1 MRALVDRA
9 RLLAA
14 WAEQR
19 PLTLPVL
26 ALLIALLA
34 SVAMAGVAGFGAV
47 DSALGR
53 AAPGWLGLILGARL
67 AAYAGYTLAHRAT
80 LTPAGQASIPVD
92 ARLKLVAF
100 GAAATSLAG
109 GFATDHRA
117 MRGAGASSREATVRV
132 LSLGALEWATLAP
145 VAWISALTLLG
156 SARVQDAV
164 TVPWSVG
171 VPVGCALAGAAAW
184 RLSAG
189 ALAHKGPLAR
199 ALARVLDAL
208 SMLREQ
214 LRHPLLGWAGWLGMS
229 LYWAAEIVS
238 LWAALR
244 LFALHPSA
252 AVVILGYATGHVL
265 TPRSVP
271 LSGVGIT
278 EVLLPLALMWV
289 GLPLAAAVPAVFVYR
304 GAVLALSIPPALLAR
319 GQVRQLLGARRA
331 PAR

>member
-1 MRALVDRA
+1 MDRA
-9 RLLAA
+9 RRFLS
-14 WAEQR
+14 WVEQR
-19 PLTLPVL
+19 PLALPLL
-26 ALLIALLA
+26 ALLIATA
-34 SVAMAGVAGFGAV
+34 TSVAMASVAGFHPV
-47 DSALGR
+47 DSALQR
-53 AAPGWLGLILGARL
+53 TTPGWLALVLGARL

-80 LTPAGQASIPVD
+80 LTPKGRASIPVD

-145 VAWISALTLLG
+145 VAWICALTLLG
-156 SARVQDAV
+156 AARVQDAV
-164 TVPWSVG
+164 TVPWAVG
-171 VPVGCALAGAAAW
+171 VPVGCILAGIAAW
-184 RLSAG
+184 RLSPR
-189 ALAHKGPLAR
+189 ALARKGRLAR
-199 ALARVLDAL
+199 ALARGLDAL
-208 SMLREQ
+208 SMLRGQ
-214 LRHPLLGWAGWLGMS
+214 LRHPLLGWAAWFGMS

-244 LFALHPSA
+244 LFDLDPSA

-271 LSGVGIT
+271 LSGVGVT
-278 EVLLPLALMWV
+278 EVLLPLALNGV

-304 GAVLALSIPPALLAR
+304 GGLLALSIPPALFAR
-319 GQVRQLLGARRA
+319 AQVQQLLAARRA

>member
-1 MRALVDRA
+1 MDRA
-9 RLLAA
+9 RRLLL

-19 PLTLPVL
+19 PLALPLL
-26 ALLIALLA
+26 ALLIATGA
-34 SVAMAGVAGFGAV
+34 SVAMAGIAGFHAV
-47 DSALGR
+47 DSALQR
-53 AAPGWLGLILGARL
+53 TTPGWLALVLGARL

-80 LTPAGQASIPVD
+80 LTPEGRASIPVD

-117 MRGAGASSREATVRV
+117 MRGAGASPREATVRV

-145 VAWISALTLLG
+145 VAWICALTLLG
-156 SARVQDAV
+156 AARVQDAV
-164 TVPWSVG
+164 TVPWAVG
-171 VPVGCALAGAAAW
+171 VPVGCILAGIAAW
-184 RLSAG
+184 RLSPR
-189 ALAHKGPLAR
+189 ALARKGRLAR
-199 ALARVLDAL
+199 ALARGLDAL
-208 SMLREQ
+208 SMLRGQ
-214 LRHPLLGWAGWLGMS
+214 LRHPLLGWAAWFGMS

-244 LFALHPSA
+244 LFDLDPSA

-271 LSGVGIT
+271 LSGVGVT
-278 EVLLPLALMWV
+278 EVLLALAMMWV

-304 GAVLALSIPPALLAR
+304 GGLLALSIPPALFAR
-319 GQVRQLLGARRA
+319 AQVQQLLAARRA